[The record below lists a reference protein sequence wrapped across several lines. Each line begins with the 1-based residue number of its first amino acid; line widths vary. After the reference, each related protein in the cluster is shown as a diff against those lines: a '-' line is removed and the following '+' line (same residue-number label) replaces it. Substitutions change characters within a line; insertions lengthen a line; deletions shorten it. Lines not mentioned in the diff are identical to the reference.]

1 LKQGSGVT
9 DNWLRQYVVPNILRA
24 QYIQEQIALVLA
36 LPILWAAFDD
46 EMEAY
51 MPATLRNRIRTAYG
65 DIRQLDITE
74 NPVKKVL
81 LVVTGEDY
89 EVHIDQVFDAEA
101 GNENNGQGNNNN
113 QGQGRGITRQEFQA
127 LYAQGIAN
135 HHDNTAVREDLQHLQ
150 QLMTQQFGTVNANLR
165 RIALQPIQRPR
176 AVNNAGQAPLV
187 GSATLSPNP
196 RTLHL
201 LWHEY
206 EFGLSG
212 RKPAK
217 DFTAEERGRNK
228 YSYHRR
234 KVVWEKIAELVRAG
248 WTAQAAIDRI
258 HAAYGANA
266 SVTTIINQM

>member
-1 LKQGSGVT
+1 
-9 DNWLRQYVVPNILRA
+9 
-24 QYIQEQIALVLA
+24 
-36 LPILWAAFDD
+36 
-46 EMEAY
+46 
-51 MPATLRNRIRTAYG
+51 
-65 DIRQLDITE
+65 
-74 NPVKKVL
+74 
-81 LVVTGEDY
+81 
-89 EVHIDQVFDAEA
+89 
-101 GNENNGQGNNNN
+101 
-113 QGQGRGITRQEFQA
+113 
-127 LYAQGIAN
+127 
-135 HHDNTAVREDLQHLQ
+135 
-150 QLMTQQFGTVNANLR
+150 VNANLR

-176 AVNNAGQAPLV
+176 AVNNAGQAPVV

-217 DFTAEERGRNK
+217 DFTTEERGRNK

-266 SVTTIINQM
+266 SVTTIINQMRRDRHHGGHPDLRV